1 MPGISTNDI
10 GHGPQ
15 RPRAI
20 GLPTLPNRPC
30 VCPLRRCAQGAL
42 CEPPHAAP
50 IPSCAFYPPVPSATA
65 VPPIAADV
73 AAAGH
78 SAPAAP
84 GAASASPAPAE
95 AGAVARPQ
103 RCSGHRNASRTLIPR
118 TQSLRTPV
126 LLPPPT
132 PAAPP
137 ARHGSRRA
145 PSAIPS
151 AVTSSCTSRG
161 GQGCWTCAR
170 HTPLRPLSNASSCV
184 CRRSLGDNGVCRSQR

>member
-1 MPGISTNDI
+1 MYCTAATEDATSSHTGGTSSHAVGRVGLRTQSNINGTRRKQQMPGISTNDI

-30 VCPLRRCAQGAL
+30 VCRLRRCAQGGL

-50 IPSCAFYPPVPSATA
+50 IPSRAFYPPVPSATA

-95 AGAVARPQ
+95 ASAVAAP
-103 RCSGHRNASRTLIPR
+103 STAAAIA
-118 TQSLRTPV
+118 
-126 LLPPPT
+126 T
-132 PAAPP
+132 PAVPLSPAPNPSAPRCCCRRPLRRRHRHGTVPAVLPALFP
-137 ARHGSRRA
+137 AR
-145 PSAIPS
+145 
-151 AVTSSCTSRG
+151 
-161 GQGCWTCAR
+161 
-170 HTPLRPLSNASSCV
+170 
-184 CRRSLGDNGVCRSQR
+184 